1 MCKMPQFETW
11 ASFRSKVE
19 RDLDIQGEV
28 FVRPDELVG
37 YANEAIDEAEAE
49 IYGLNQ
55 DYFLARTTL
64 QLVPDTQ
71 SYSLPENIYAKKI
84 RRIVYNNGSSVYTVK
99 HLKDWHKFESLALS
113 EQFITA
119 DVYRYMLVNTIPGQ
133 PEILI
138 SPTPNSETATLDVWY
153 TRQANRMTGADT
165 DIVDI
170 PECLTFLVQYV
181 KVRVYEKEGHP
192 NFTPAVSILEQQRA
206 LMRQKL
212 ADSVPDA
219 DNELEMDFSTYND
232 MN

>member
-1 MCKMPQFETW
+1 MPQFETW
-11 ASFRSKVE
+11 ASFKAKVE

-28 FVRPDELVG
+28 FVRPDELLG
-37 YANEAIDEAEAE
+37 YANEAIDEAESE
-49 IYGLNQ
+49 ILGLNQ
-55 DYFLARTTL
+55 DYFLARDTL
-64 QLVPDTQ
+64 TLVIDQ
-71 SYSLPENIYAKKI
+71 QAYALPENIFAKKI
-84 RRIVYNNGSSVYTVK
+84 RRIVYNNGSSVYSVK

-119 DVYRYMLVNTIPGQ
+119 DVYRYMLVNTTPGQ

-138 SPTPNSETATLDVWY
+138 SPNPSEQATLDIWY
-153 TRQANRMTGADT
+153 TRQANRMTGDDA

-170 PECLTFLVQYV
+170 PECLTFLTQFV

-192 NFTPAVSILEQQRA
+192 NFTAAVSILEQQRA

-219 DNELEMDFSTYND
+219 DNEIEADYSIYTD

>member
-1 MCKMPQFETW
+1 MPQFETW
-11 ASFRSKVE
+11 ATFKAKVE

-28 FVRPDELVG
+28 FIRPDELLG

-49 IYGLNQ
+49 IFGLNQ
-55 DYFLARTTL
+55 DYFLARDGIN
-64 QLVPDTQ
+64 LVPDTT
-71 SYSLPENIYAKKI
+71 SYPLPDNIFAKKI
-84 RRIVYNNGSSVYTVK
+84 RRIVYNNGSSVYAVK

-119 DVYRYMLVNTIPGQ
+119 DVYRYMLVNTTPGS
-133 PEILI
+133 PEIII
-138 SPTPNSETATLDVWY
+138 SPNPSESAKLDIWF
-153 TRQANRMTGADT
+153 TRNANRMVDNTS
-165 DIVDI
+165 IVDI
-170 PECLTFLVQYV
+170 PECLTFLIQFV

-192 NFTPAVSILEQQRA
+192 NFAAAVSILEQQRA

-219 DNELEMDFSTYND
+219 DNELEHDYSVYTD

>member
-1 MCKMPQFETW
+1 MPQFETW
-11 ASFRSKVE
+11 ASLRAKVE

-28 FVRPDELVG
+28 FVRPEELLG
-37 YANEAIDEAEAE
+37 YANEAIDEAESE
-49 IYGLNQ
+49 ILGLNQ
-55 DYFLARTTL
+55 DYFLARSTMTL
-64 QLVPDTQ
+64 VIDQQ
-71 SYSLPENIYAKKI
+71 SYSLPSNIFAKKI
-84 RRIVYNNGSSVYTVK
+84 RRIVYNNGTSVYPVK

-119 DVYRYMLVNTIPGQ
+119 DVYRYMLVNTTPGN

-138 SPTPNSETATLDVWY
+138 SPNPSEQAVLDIWY
-153 TRQANRMTGADT
+153 TRNANRMTGLDT

-170 PECLTFLVQYV
+170 PECLTFIVQFV

-192 NFTPAVSILEQQRA
+192 NFSSAVSILEQQRN

-212 ADSVPDA
+212 ANSVPDA
-219 DNELEMDFSTYND
+219 DNELEGDYTIYTD